1 MVKEYIPLPAD
12 IEMTEELR
20 NNIAYAHGVCDSK
33 GEQKFLGTSTYPQRY
48 IVTEEQIEKAKLAI
62 EKRKLEV
69 LLENKNNLLFEG
81 AGCVER
87 SDVENCRIRTRLK
100 NNSGKIIYLE
110 LTGFETTSY
119 LYNSRGI
126 TIAAH
131 VDHCFYCCD
140 GGENNIKQHIKIE
153 PFHWSRKNIL
163 AIVNEQLNCSFKK
176 LVVDNYNIHVFDT
189 EDVLCE
195 SKQ

>member
-1 MVKEYIPLPAD
+1 MSKEYIPLPSD

-20 NNIAYAHGVCDSK
+20 NGIAYAHGICDSK
-33 GEQKFLGTSTYPQRY
+33 GNQKFLGTCTYPQRY

-69 LLENKNNLLFEG
+69 LEENKNNLLFEG

-87 SDVENCRIRTRLK
+87 GDVENCRIRTRLK

-110 LTGFETTSY
+110 LTGFETKQAIQ
-119 LYNSRGI
+119 NEVGI
-126 TIAAH
+126 KIYAH
-131 VDHCFYCCD
+131 AHHCFYCD
-140 GGENNIKQHIKIE
+140 NGGENNIKNRIEIKA
-153 PFHWSRKNIL
+153 FHWAKRHIL
-163 AIVNEQLNCSFKK
+163 DTVNEQLNCSFKK

-189 EDVLCE
+189 EEPLCE
-195 SKQ
+195 SK